1 MTTQTTSDATS
12 SPIRRRPGPDNI
24 PPLVR
29 TSKRAESRGAIGA
42 ALADARKGKKKATKW
57 AAASNTTSTG
67 REKPEE
73 GEGDASD
80 QELEYKVAPSM
91 PMRTNVL
98 HKNIRKEQDAWRCL
112 VLDVNLLEQ

>member
-80 QELEYKVAPSM
+80 QELDRLASQPPFSPAFVPAFSH
-91 PMRTNVL
+91 R
-98 HKNIRKEQDAWRCL
+98 RF
-112 VLDVNLLEQ
+112 